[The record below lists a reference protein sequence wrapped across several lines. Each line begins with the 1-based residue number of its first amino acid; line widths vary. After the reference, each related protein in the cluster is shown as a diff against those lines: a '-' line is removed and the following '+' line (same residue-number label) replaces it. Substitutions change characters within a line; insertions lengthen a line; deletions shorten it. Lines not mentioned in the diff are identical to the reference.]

1 MVTDYQKRQIF
12 VSGIIGLVLGFFL
25 SLAFYFMLNNN
36 PVAFVIIPIA
46 VIMSIAQ
53 ALIAPGAKN
62 KE

>member
-12 VSGIIGLVLGFFL
+12 VSGTIGLVLGFFL
-25 SLAFYFMLNNN
+25 SLAFFVLLNNN

-46 VIMSIAQ
+46 VVMSIAQ
-53 ALIAPGAKN
+53 ALMAPGAKN